1 MTDALVPPPH
11 PPPLSCLSPGVV
23 RASSIFPIL
32 SAILLLLGG
41 VCVAAS
47 RVYKSKRNIILGAG
61 ILFVAAGE
69 RQREG
74 TAHLRARTCVCVC
87 VCVRARARL
96 QSHPAGALPGARSL
110 PRLYPKLHRHPLG
123 GGGVAFPPSSRGMSP
138 AQTGVYRVILDSGS
152 SDSKAGGPG
161 DGRGGA
167 WERWGLEAELRSR
180 GSGGPSGE
188 GEKVI

>member
-1 MTDALVPPPH
+1 M
-11 PPPLSCLSPGVV
+11 

-74 TAHLRARTCVCVC
+74 AAHLRARTCVCVC
-87 VCVRARARL
+87 ARGRACKAT
-96 QSHPAGALPGARSL
+96 LPGLSL
-110 PRLYPKLHRHPLG
+110 GPRAFLG
-123 GGGVAFPPSSRGMSP
+123 SIPSSI
-138 AQTGVYRVILDSGS
+138 AT
-152 SDSKAGGPG
+152 
-161 DGRGGA
+161 
-167 WERWGLEAELRSR
+167 RWARE
-180 GSGGPSGE
+180 
-188 GEKVI
+188 V